1 MRKRAVEFGRR
12 AVEGGSGSSGGG
24 SELLPEAAEELL
36 QKVSCRERLTQNT
49 SLGTRSKLQCLD

>member
-1 MRKRAVEFGRR
+1 MEFGRR